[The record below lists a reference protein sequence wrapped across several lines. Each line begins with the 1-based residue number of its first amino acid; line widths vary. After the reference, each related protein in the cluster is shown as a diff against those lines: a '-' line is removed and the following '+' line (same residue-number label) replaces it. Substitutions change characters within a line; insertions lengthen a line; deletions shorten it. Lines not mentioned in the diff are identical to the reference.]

1 MTVLVNLGKL
11 LTGLVSIKLLHPCL
25 TVSAV
30 TVQVNLGKLL
40 TGLGSCELLHP
51 QNSVLGATVSRLA
64 LSGLGVEVTESST
77 NKQHHLSIVCRRRMR
92 LSGEVL
98 ELKKGQRAPQHQLQ
112 PPPHRLR
119 SRHVVCFTRTMY
131 LNWRRPA
138 RAMPQNW
145 RISRPISC
153 RRKGRCEHSTKHTRH
168 STRRD
173 KSRCEHSTKHS
184 RLHFQTSTR
193 QRLPSEQPSRSV
205 ILADSK
211 WLVVT

>member
-64 LSGLGVEVTESST
+64 LYGLGVEVTESST

-119 SRHVVCFTRTMY
+119 SRHVVCFISQLAQACTSHATELAHLQAHLVSSQGSLRTQHETHK
-131 LNWRRPA
+131 A
-138 RAMPQNW
+138 QHA
-145 RISRPISC
+145 S
-153 RRKGRCEHSTKHTRH
+153 
-168 STRRD
+168 
-173 KSRCEHSTKHS
+173 
-184 RLHFQTSTR
+184 
-193 QRLPSEQPSRSV
+193 
-205 ILADSK
+205 
-211 WLVVT
+211 